1 MATELQELRDLVR
14 QLQADNERLLREQ
27 ATAQPPEAASNVS
40 DPQQSVSNSTPAERL
55 LYIPRERKCPVFRG
69 RVGISIDDW
78 SEEVQAMACTPF
90 RASGPGLF
98 YAGSPRGGG
107 KRRDPESFF
116 GRKQLEGES
125 LQEFSHALLALMDK
139 VKQSA
144 PNIVLN
150 SDVLVRDQFVEHVLD
165 STHRREL
172 KRLVRQT
179 PGLSMLQVRAEA
191 IRWERE
197 GRPEDSSRGDA
208 NNQGIMLG
216 NVIMNVCQC
225 VLWVIHIWVMLPLVP
240 DYRKTSSLRCAE
252 PHIGR
257 GQYWLYPRKPDASF
271 NYSFLSRTVSKG
283 SSPFE
288 RGGS

>member
-1 MATELQELRDLVR
+1 MT
-14 QLQADNERLLREQ
+14 
-27 ATAQPPEAASNVS
+27 
-40 DPQQSVSNSTPAERL
+40 
-55 LYIPRERKCPVFRG
+55 
-69 RVGISIDDW
+69 
-78 SEEVQAMACTPF
+78 EEVQASI
-90 RASGPGLF
+90 RARHLGPLDQAYFMLDHLEGEAKDEIR
-98 YAGSPRGGG
+98 YRSRAERE
-107 KRRDPESFF
+107 DPQKILSVLKELYGCSKSYVALQESFF
-116 GRKQLEGES
+116 GHKQLEGES

-165 STHRREL
+165 STLRREL

-191 IRWERE
+191 IQWERE

-225 VLWVIHIWVMLPLVP
+225 VLWVIHIWVVLPLVP

-283 SSPFE
+283 SSPFG